1 MQDDE
6 KWQEPF
12 EDEGI
17 TLGPEE
23 ALKREIDRSKALKV
37 DRLKLRDRIE
47 TLENENAALRKKI
60 ADAASGAAARES
72 GLQGTSDSSPAAQTA
87 RYPLA
92 TLIFALLAGLFLVL
106 WLRA

>member
-1 MQDDE
+1 MTDDE

-12 EDEGI
+12 EDDAV

-23 ALKREIDRSKALKV
+23 ALRREIERSKALKV
-37 DRLKLRDRIE
+37 ERLKLRDRIE
-47 TLENENAALRKKI
+47 TLEKENAALRKKM
-60 ADAASGAAARES
+60 AAASGPAAGES
-72 GLQGTSDSSPAAQTA
+72 RLQGTSDSNLREQQA

-92 TLIFALLAGLFLVL
+92 TLLFALLAGLFFVL

>member
-1 MQDDE
+1 MTDDE

-12 EDEGI
+12 DDDAV

-23 ALKREIDRSKALKV
+23 ALRREIERSKALKV

-47 TLENENAALRKKI
+47 TLEKENAALRKKL
-60 ADAASGAAARES
+60 AAAASGSPAGES
-72 GLQGTSDSSPAAQTA
+72 GLQGTSDSSLREQQA

-92 TLIFALLAGLFLVL
+92 TLLFALLAGLFFVL

>member
-1 MQDDE
+1 MTDDE

-12 EDEGI
+12 DDDAV

-23 ALKREIDRSKALKV
+23 ALRREIERSKALKV

-47 TLENENAALRKKI
+47 TLEKENAALRKKM
-60 ADAASGAAARES
+60 AAASGPAAGES
-72 GLQGTSDSSPAAQTA
+72 RLQGTSDSSLREQQA

-92 TLIFALLAGLFLVL
+92 ALLFALLAGLFFVL

>member
-12 EDEGI
+12 EDDGV

-23 ALKREIDRSKALKV
+23 ALKREIERSKALKV

-47 TLENENAALRKKI
+47 TLEKENAALRKKI
-60 ADAASGAAARES
+60 AAAAPAPPAKEKA
-72 GLQGTSDSSPAAQTA
+72 LQGTSDSKPALKDT

-92 TLIFALLAGLFLVL
+92 TLIIAFLAGLFLVL